1 MYSTRSGLVIGF
13 HGCDESVL
21 NKVIAGSSLQASKN
35 DYDWL
40 GNGIYFWE
48 NSYDRALEYAIS
60 LKNHPQ
66 KHKSKIERP
75 SVLGAVIDLGVCLD
89 FIDYKNLLLLKDA
102 YEVLQTSCKTLG
114 LNSPENIPIGKYQDL
129 LIRRLD
135 CSVVEMIHK
144 IKGKRHFDSARGVF
158 WEGDDIYPN
167 AGFKEKNHIQLCIR
181 NPNCIKGCFVPRKLK
196 KTYRKV

>member
-1 MYSTRSGLVIGF
+1 M
-13 HGCDESVL
+13 

-181 NPNCIKGCFVPRKLK
+181 NPNCIKDAL
-196 KTYRKV
+196 YQEN